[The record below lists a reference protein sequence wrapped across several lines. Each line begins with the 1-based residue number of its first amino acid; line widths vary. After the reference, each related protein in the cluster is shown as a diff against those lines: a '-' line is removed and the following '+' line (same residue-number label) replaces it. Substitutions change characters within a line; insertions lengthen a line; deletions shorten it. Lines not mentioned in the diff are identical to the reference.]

1 MIASAKVLLLGDI
14 GVGKSSLAR
23 RFIFDRFETE
33 YKTTIGVDILTH
45 DLDLEDGEEPF
56 RFVLWDTDGDFGQQI
71 FSSVYVVGAAA
82 ALIVSD
88 ATRPESLAK
97 AGGLAETFASRFPG
111 RPIKVII
118 NKIDLVP
125 EPEPHFAIDGVDADD
140 LALTS
145 AKTGR
150 NVASLFLSMGR
161 TIRRRA

>member
-1 MIASAKVLLLGDI
+1 MASAKVLLLGDI

-23 RFIFDRFETE
+23 RFIFDHFDAN
-33 YKTTIGVDILTH
+33 YKTTIGVDIMTH
-45 DLDLEDGEEPF
+45 DLDLEDGEAPF

-88 ATRPESLAK
+88 ATRPDSLTK

-111 RPIKVII
+111 RPAKVIV
-118 NKIDLVP
+118 NKIDLLDDPAPRFTV
-125 EPEPHFAIDGVDADD
+125 DGLSADD

-145 AKTGR
+145 AKTGQ
-150 NVASLFLSMGR
+150 NVMQLFRTLGR